1 MSSKPTNAK
10 PKAAENEPRRT
21 RLAPEVR
28 KQLILD
34 AAANLI
40 DSEGMASV
48 SMERLGREAG
58 VSKSLIYAYYPS
70 LQELLQT
77 LLRTEYKKLRD
88 LQIAAAEEAN
98 TFEELVRKIT
108 GAYMNY
114 MQERGLILERLA
126 AEPSVA
132 IEGDPTEYN
141 RESAVRYL
149 AEILHRNYGFEP
161 EIAKAVVDIS
171 FGLPA
176 AGGHYLIRHDLD
188 RDTVEEL
195 TATMILGS
203 IQAVKDKFDLSE
215 KALSKP

>member
-1 MSSKPTNAK
+1 MTPKPSASRSTAESK
-10 PKAAENEPRRT
+10 RT

-40 DSEGMASV
+40 DSEGMSSV

-58 VSKSLIYAYYPS
+58 VSKSLVYAYFPS

-77 LLRTEYKKLRD
+77 LLRTEYKKLRH
-88 LQIAAAEEAN
+88 LQIAAAEQAG
-98 TFEELVRKIT
+98 TFEDLVWKIT

-132 IEGDPTEYN
+132 VEGDPTEYN
-141 RESAVRYL
+141 RDAAVNYL
-149 AEILHRNYGFEP
+149 AEILHSNYGFEP

-188 RDTVEEL
+188 RDTVEDI

-203 IQAVKDKFDLSE
+203 IQAVREKVDLS
-215 KALSKP
+215 KKTLNKP